1 MRDAFALAGL
11 GMIAGGCWLVYP
23 PAAVIVVGALL
34 LAGGVA
40 GHIWS
45 GGAESDDSESTV

>member
-23 PAAVIVVGALL
+23 PAALIVVGALL

-40 GHIWS
+40 GHILS
-45 GGAESDDSESTV
+45 GAESDDSESTV